1 MGGVREWDLGYEG
14 GHFFCHPGRFAFS
27 LSAKNRRPGCVR
39 TVKSLRH
46 SKRSQRGQKGNPRQ
60 EGPSRGLFKG
70 VPFPSSQGLRVI
82 DADLD
87 FTFP

>member
-1 MGGVREWDLGYEG
+1 MGGVREWDLGREG
-14 GHFFCHPGRFAFS
+14 GHFFCVPGRFAFS
-27 LSAKNRRPGCVR
+27 LSAKERRPGYVR

-46 SKRSQRGQKGNPRQ
+46 GKRSQRRQKENPRQ
-60 EGPSRGLFKG
+60 EVPRGGLFKG

-87 FTFP
+87 LTFP